1 MPRLIP
7 DNPAFE
13 SDAERVVWEALRD
26 QLPSHAVLMANVKF
40 TDSSGDH
47 EADLIVAWPEVGF
60 TVIEVKG
67 GLVAMTPTGGW
78 TQSDQSGSREID
90 PVDQAQR
97 TRHALRV
104 YVTSRW
110 SQGSPRLNWMV
121 AFPYTDL
128 KPGFQHPKVSR
139 DLIVDRV
146 DLATIAD
153 KVRTAHQGNFKGPMA
168 PDVTAVGLFAHH
180 ITGRF
185 SEEQRDW
192 ALERDDRGEQ
202 VRRLTE
208 DQFRTLD
215 LLRHAHRF
223 SVLGPAGSGKTF
235 IALEQARRMTAS
247 GKRVA
252 LLCYSR
258 GLARF
263 LARTTQTW
271 PSHEQPAYVGT
282 FHALAVRWGVE
293 RPDGVDQNWWDNTCP
308 VLMQEAG
315 ATLTVDAKFDA
326 VVIDE
331 AQDFGA
337 VWWPALLT
345 GLRDRDRGGVFAFGD
360 ADQGVF
366 GRDGAEALHLTPITL
381 DTNIRNAAPIARA
394 AGLLASET
402 PRHLGIDGPPIKFLE
417 CTSEDAITFADDQID
432 PLIDAG
438 WGHQDIVLLTT
449 GSRHPEHRNR
459 VEKSGKDAYWDSFW
473 DNSDVFYGHALGFK
487 GLERPVVVLALNGWR
502 QPERAREML
511 YVALSRA
518 RDLLIICGDRADL
531 RSVGGDALANHILNP

>member
-7 DNPAFE
+7 ENPAFE
-13 SDAERVVWEALRD
+13 SEAERVVWESLRD
-26 QLPSHAVLMANVKF
+26 QLPSNAILMANVKF
-40 TDSSGDH
+40 TDASGDY

-67 GLVAMTPTGGW
+67 GLITMTPTGGW
-78 TQSDQSGSREID
+78 TQSDQAGTREID

-128 KPGFQHPKVSR
+128 KPGFEHPRVSR
-139 DLIVDRV
+139 ALILDRV
-146 DLATIAD
+146 DLATVAD
-153 KVRTAHQGNFKGPMA
+153 KVRASHQGNVKGPFA
-168 PDVTAVGLFAHH
+168 PDITAAGLFAHH
-180 ITGRF
+180 ISGRF
-185 SEEQRDW
+185 TEEQRDW

-208 DQFRTLD
+208 DQYRTLD

-235 IALEQARRMTAS
+235 IALEQVRRLAS
-247 GKRVA
+247 RGQRVA

-263 LARTTQTW
+263 LARVTHTW
-271 PSHEQPAYVGT
+271 PAAEQPAYVGT
-282 FHALAVRWGVE
+282 FHALAIRWGVSV
-293 RPDGVDQNWWDNTCP
+293 PSGADQNWWDNTCP
-308 VLMQEAG
+308 ELMQQAG
-315 ATLTVDAKFDA
+315 STLDADTRFDA

-337 VWWPALLT
+337 AWWPAVLS
-345 GLRDRDRGGVFAFGD
+345 GLRDAERGGVFAFGD
-360 ADQGVF
+360 DDQGVF
-366 GRDGAEALHLTPITL
+366 GRDGSDAFDLTPITL
-381 DTNIRNAAPIARA
+381 DTNIRNAEPIARA

-402 PRHLGIDGPPIKFLE
+402 PRHLGIDGPPIQFLT
-417 CTSEDAITFADDQID
+417 CSSEDAISTADDQIE
-432 PLIDAG
+432 PLLDAG
-438 WGHQDIVLLTT
+438 WDPSDIVLLTT
-449 GSRHPEHRNR
+449 GPRHPEHRNR
-459 VEKSGKDAYWDSFW
+459 VETSGADAYWDSFW
-473 DNSDVFYGHALGFK
+473 DNSDVFYAHALGFK

-511 YVALSRA
+511 YVALTRA
-518 RDLLIICGDRADL
+518 RDLLIICGDPEEL
-531 RSVGGDALANHILNP
+531 RSVGGEALAHQVLT